1 MALAH
6 ALVTGPNKGHKVTKL
21 DGHKNRQSRKR
32 GAVTKNKAFC
42 KSVIPWFEKK
52 SDQIY
57 MIQNLFFST
66 FCIREVMGFAPYEK
80 RCLEL
85 LRISKDKRALKFC
98 KKRLGTHKAA
108 KAKREE
114 MANVI
119 QAQKRAQK
127 HH

>member
-1 MALAH
+1 MALAL
-6 ALVTGPNKGHKVTKL
+6 ALVTGPSKGHKVTQL

-42 KSVIPWFEKK
+42 KSV
-52 SDQIY
+52 
-57 MIQNLFFST
+57 
-66 FCIREVMGFAPYEK
+66 IREVMGFAPYEK